1 MTNKN
6 EGSFNPDDTP
16 EKDDSF
22 NPDDT
27 PEKDDSYLDE
37 FGSPAEVTGD
47 YPDDVDPEGYSPNY
61 DDEWDLES
69 TLEETEFDDTVF
81 DPNVA
86 SFNDDDHQNVFEDGD
101 AFGGGYYDSYDADE
115 DEDAGFSPLA
125 ITSMVIAG
133 LLVAG
138 LLVGA
143 AWKYFSSN
151 NEDAENTNNDTT
163 ISSTVSSTNALSP
176 SGAGG
181 TSPALPPG
189 VARTGD
195 DGDGENSTSS
205 TSSSN
210 SEDDLKLAREE
221 VSRLRKAN
229 SSLTSALESVAN
241 DKDRNRTV
249 TKTRTE
255 TKNGEARTVTKT
267 ERPQARTQKVT
278 VTERPQARTVTASPA
293 TVTQT
298 QVRTQVETQNQQPR
312 TITNVVTETETRT
325 ITNRVETTVYQR
337 IR

>member
-1 MTNKN
+1 MTNNN
-6 EGSFNPDDTP
+6 EGSFNH
-16 EKDDSF
+16 
-22 NPDDT
+22 DDT

-61 DDEWDLES
+61 DDDWDLES

-86 SFNDDDHQNVFEDGD
+86 SFNDDTHQNVFEDGD
-101 AFGGGYYDSYDADE
+101 AFGGGYYDSYDADK
-115 DEDAGFSPLA
+115 DEDTGFSPLA
-125 ITSMVIAG
+125 ITSMIIAG

-151 NEDAENTNNDTT
+151 SENAENTNSDTT
-163 ISSTVSSTNALSP
+163 ISSTASSTNALSP

-189 VARTGD
+189 VARTGGD
-195 DGDGENSTSS
+195 DGENSTSS
-205 TSSSN
+205 ASSSN

-255 TKNGEARTVTKT
+255 TKSGEARTITKT
-267 ERPQARTQKVT
+267 EKPQARTQKVT